1 MKHHKSENK
10 FRFIGFNERIKNIHV
25 DITRQCR
32 SFETAPD
39 DEETFFA
46 QTLAKQSELNY
57 SKEFSDFLQD
67 ISTLAINTYPLL
79 IFHKDEIL
87 RKLKKHLLEK
97 NLNNI
102 SSLLELCI
110 AVCRDLH
117 DEFQPHFWEIFEI
130 ICDILSVYNDPDV
143 LEACFSTLAYLLK
156 FSWRRMI
163 HNSRDVF
170 QHFQHLL
177 SHTKEYIRRFSAEA
191 LVFFIRK
198 AADFGDIVE
207 YCLRKIGE
215 DNALLLGMAELFI
228 QCIIGPQNSFH
239 GKAKKVRNVHV
250 THMMQTLLSFV
261 HISSLKETAF
271 ALLCQVNIALV
282 QHAVVD
288 TAATIFD
295 CILDEGDCF
304 FNKLRNDS
312 AALDFKVAYLMD
324 LTSVWIEMKQGCLVP
339 FETKEKIVKNWLM
352 QLISGNGGTLE
363 WKIFNSFINL
373 GRRIFQS
380 PDVRIKCTILG
391 DFLNLLV
398 DVGAQFEHAVL
409 IMPDSLFAVEVYQCR
424 IIRFFASYMDRYLI
438 ENEIFKNC
446 RLLASLCKMSSLA
459 EAYAV
464 GNGQWPV
471 AARRLFTPL
480 QKGRIVNLLDLIF
493 SKFSEQLALAG
504 WDKDKGQIE
513 ILLPYL
519 ICAAL
524 IYPMVTMD
532 RDEHVALANV
542 TTSLALSSLVV
553 GKEYSLALRCLFK
566 AVHQVKESAKLSE
579 IVICLAERM
588 LANLHTGTG
597 VTFYLEATVSCVEY
611 LNDRLSN
618 FDLQLEVIES
628 ACRAAISNLWLS
640 DVGTR
645 VLSLRLLRHLCT
657 LSRCWVGVDFADL
670 CLEAESVPA
679 TIHQYRQRLLVY
691 MKICSLCKSASEK
704 KKKVLR
710 NWSLTVLV
718 LRFLVGQF
726 HVNLSLLWNHVIE
739 AIETTMLQMA
749 NDADQCWTV
758 LVEALQFGTANL
770 ANNNTSEQC
779 SNVDSLQFKDDV
791 LSVAISDRLV
801 GQENSREDFV
811 NFRHLV
817 WLALEKLATSSPA
830 PSGQA
835 KRIADSALSWF
846 NAEYQFNE
854 TNTIWFDNSRVALPC
869 DNDEGGVTTT
879 KRQTDAAG
887 MKLQVKTAVAALNTL
902 FKLSKNH
909 RQLFVG
915 LQSVCTRLLRQ
926 TKREVQTAALNCMLG
941 IIDDDLETYRP
952 HLSCLLTGDNFRD
965 KLINLAYHFD
975 QLAVEEAGRRRR
987 LATVLLNLVYGLLRR
1002 SKGSADL
1009 RHLSQLFAFL
1019 AYCNSDELSEFL
1031 GMVISPIGC
1040 HMQHCNVERTIQALD
1055 SVFEGRT
1062 AADLR
1067 HGILSEIVEFLNQTM
1082 ENVVADRMDE
1092 KCQRQIFHAALILQA
1107 IVNWIQLTGD
1117 NDDDG
1122 QENDN
1127 VNQMREDHVRR
1138 KRGKKIRKQ
1147 LQKFFVKFFTK
1158 FGEYPFLNVELQLLF
1173 KLVVWP
1179 ALVDNV
1185 RGDAIA
1191 SCLCKLFV
1199 VWSESELLWP
1209 LLYCSQL
1216 CERSPVDCLL
1226 SALGNV
1232 KAPAAVHR
1240 CAIDLVDGLLKLAA
1254 DSKSPPPPPA
1264 PPAPSQWTNCPIGNF
1279 VQKHWHVVDGQ
1290 HRQPDHFVEKY
1301 AKVII
1306 AYCKEDV
1313 DRSEHRRPI
1322 DERKLDILCRLCDR
1336 LNVASACASS
1346 LITSLFEQLQFR
1358 AVDGQ
1363 VEEEVQL
1370 ILLSALLRLLKHSDD
1385 TLQYLDY
1392 VVNLYATVR
1401 QRSVRTY
1408 LQEVFNVIVADDAE
1422 YEKLCQIINELNS
1435 WNKRQFEELDY
1446 DRRLAAHQ
1454 QANNFIYEVSKRA
1467 LKPTLIVLLYNC
1479 FHFIELV
1486 EDLSLRNNATH
1497 TAEQCFHCMS
1507 TRLDQDEWNSIL
1519 NNSVLPYL
1527 RNALKNKN
1535 DIIRNSFVG
1544 ILRSCV
1550 LKFAI
1555 VHDQLKPLLQLVDN
1569 LDLELDFFE
1578 NIRHIQLHRRAR
1590 ALRRLC
1596 DQLQCSP
1603 SSSDLNTTIRAQQI
1617 RLYILPLI
1625 NAYLSDEAFHNKHPS
1640 LIDECV
1646 RLIGCYC
1653 RLANWTSYS
1662 CILRKYLHKLKI
1674 DLNNQKLL
1682 TRIVVSIL
1690 DSFHFNLNLPWSQ
1703 RRRQVAESLSKTILP
1718 KLKAALLIGSCG
1730 GIHQVDKMMHRR
1742 RAGKLKLSNETDEL
1756 IRVPIALAMIK
1767 LLIKLPAQIASSDI
1781 SSTILKVCNML
1792 KSRWLEV
1799 RNLARKTLCSM
1810 LNSLGSAYLAV
1821 VLKELRG
1828 TLNRGFQM
1836 HVLCYTVHVLL
1847 EMTIT
1852 AENFLQHALDAA
1864 SLRDILEICHAE
1876 LFGSVAEEKRVK
1888 EVLRSVW
1895 EAKTVKVF
1903 NTYAI
1908 IGRFVSK
1915 HNLFDVL
1922 TPLKEVLK
1930 QSPSHET
1937 LKKISNCLKQF
1948 ALGVSKNTNLTV
1960 ETLMVF
1966 CYEVLNDGLQ
1976 ALCKSDCEG
1985 HQQIEKGKSL
1995 RPVHSFL
2002 FPPEPGRRG
2011 FAVKVSKRTNMH
2023 LLISFALDVLLSLLR
2038 AGKLSAVE
2046 SESLSLLDPFV
2057 DNLILCLNAVYPKI
2071 INVALRCLTNI
2082 VKYPLLSLEKN
2093 IDSLVK
2099 TVFTLLQNYACLGD
2113 ACRGDSQDVLRN
2125 CFKLITAVIVYTG
2138 GKAVNAEQMDI
2149 LLRYSEQDLADTQ
2162 KQATAF
2168 SVVKAIFAKRHYS
2181 STVEAIL
2188 SKLQNLSITSGL
2200 EHVRVQCR
2208 QAIGVYFKFNCKK
2221 KGKKLFVKV
2230 VEFYCVQLDYAEE
2243 SGRVSALEM
2252 LEMLL
2257 SMAKSNLL
2265 PKIDMVVFL
2274 HLSARLQIDQSERC
2288 RNIIALA
2295 IKKLISRVSREKF
2308 TEMFNVTL
2316 DWLGEDEIA
2325 LKQTG
2330 ALCLSL
2336 LFDENRAEL
2345 IEKMPI
2351 AMQMIFSQFQKYLHF
2366 SFPAAAAAAVN
2377 SADDDDQKKSGIK
2390 MTLQKSTSDD
2400 RCIDHFLFALLNLCQ
2415 KIIKAVPLDDDH
2427 FTCKWLP
2434 FRETLIEIL
2443 LKTLLYPHVWVRT
2456 SASQFLGCCLFFIVN
2471 SNNHQ
2476 DKSIGE
2482 SDRWNNVLFEFCE
2495 KLFEQ
2500 LKMHHNNEELIEQSV
2515 KNLVFIAKQTPD
2527 YYNVASDQSKQKA
2540 ERELLKGTGTKKI
2553 FCLSWMIKRLI
2564 RLSRMELVKNAK
2576 LSLLRSFVFKWIA
2589 AVALQC
2595 NDTTLRN
2602 NLHTFLPALYRELT
2616 IADND
2621 GSENLKILS
2630 ASVCEIVQNRVGL
2643 DAFST
2648 EWNRCQT
2655 FAAAKRLERKRRLA
2669 TEVLSDPVE
2678 AAKRRIKRQ
2687 KLKIIAKKKRR
2698 TTPRNKLLHS
2708 SSNNEHET
2716 EMIVEHETFE

>member
-1 MKHHKSENK
+1 MKHCKSENK

-97 NLNNI
+97 NVSSI

-117 DEFQPHFWEIFEI
+117 DEFQPYFWEIFEV

-198 AADFGDIVE
+198 ASDFGDIVE

-228 QCIIGPQNSFH
+228 QCIIGPQNNFH
-239 GKAKKVRNVHV
+239 GKAKMVRNVHV
-250 THMMQTLLSFV
+250 SHMMQTLLSFV
-261 HISSLKETAF
+261 HISPLKETAY

-288 TAATIFD
+288 TAAVIFD

-304 FNKLRNDS
+304 FDKLLRNDN
-312 AALDFKVAYLMD
+312 AALDVKVAYLMD

-339 FETKEKIVKNWLM
+339 FETKEKIIKNWLM
-352 QLISGNGGTLE
+352 RLLVNGNFE

-380 PDVRIKCTILG
+380 PDVCTKCTILG
-391 DFLNLLV
+391 DFLNLLF
-398 DVGAQFEHAVL
+398 DVGAQLEHAVL
-409 IMPDSLFAVEVYQCR
+409 IMPDSLFVVEMYQCR
-424 IIRFFASYMDRYLI
+424 IIRFFASYTDRYLV

-446 RLLASLCKMSSLA
+446 RLLASLCKMSSLT
-459 EAYAV
+459 ETNAV
-464 GNGQWPV
+464 GNGQWPL
-471 AARRLFTPL
+471 ATRRLFSPL
-480 QKGRIVNLLDLIF
+480 QKGIIVNLLDLIF
-493 SKFSEQLALAG
+493 TKFSEQFALTGSAKAEMG
-504 WDKDKGQIE
+504 
-513 ILLPYL
+513 ILLPHL

-532 RDEHVALANV
+532 RDEHVALVNV
-542 TTSLALSSLVV
+542 TTNLALSSLVV
-553 GKEYSLALRCLFK
+553 IGKEYSLALRCLFK
-566 AVHQVKESAKLSE
+566 AVHQIKESTKLTE
-579 IVICLAERM
+579 MVIYLAERM
-588 LANLHTGTG
+588 LANLHSGAK
-597 VTFYLEATVSCVEY
+597 VAFYLEATVSCVEY

-618 FDLQLEVIES
+618 FDLRVDVIDS

-657 LSRCWVGVDFADL
+657 LGGCRIGVDFADL

-691 MKICSLCKSASEK
+691 MKICSLCKSDSSEK
-704 KKKVLR
+704 TVLR
-710 NWSLTVLV
+710 NWSLIGLV

-739 AIETTMLQMA
+739 TIVTTMEMA

-758 LVEALQFGTANL
+758 MVDALEFGTANL
-770 ANNNTSEQC
+770 ANSNTSEQC
-779 SNVDSLQFKDDV
+779 CFPVEEENI
-791 LSVAISDRLV
+791 LSQAISDRL
-801 GQENSREDFV
+801 GMGESNNNREDFV

-817 WLALEKLATSSPA
+817 WLTLDKLAANSPA
-830 PSGQA
+830 PSGQVE
-835 KRIADSALSWF
+835 RIVDSALSWF
-846 NAEYQFNE
+846 NVEYQFNDM
-854 TNTIWFDNSRVALPC
+854 NTIWFDSRVAVPC
-869 DNDEGGVTTT
+869 DSGGDVSV
-879 KRQTDAAG
+879 
-887 MKLQVKTAVAALNTL
+887 KLQAKTAVTVLNVL
-902 FKLSKNH
+902 GKLSKNH
-909 RQLFVG
+909 RRLFVR
-915 LQSVCTRLLRQ
+915 LESLYTRLLRQ
-926 TKREVQTAALNCMLG
+926 TRREVQAAALNCVLG
-941 IIDDDLETYRP
+941 LDGELEIYRP
-952 HLSCLLTGDNFRD
+952 YLSCLLTGDNFCD
-965 KLINLAYHFD
+965 KLIKLACRFD
-975 QLAVEEAGRRRR
+975 QLAVEESKRRRR
-987 LATVLLNLVYGLLRR
+987 LATVLLNLVYGLLRSR
-1002 SKGSADL
+1002 GSGSTLDL
-1009 RHLSQLFAFL
+1009 RRHLSQLFAFL
-1019 AYCNSDELSEFL
+1019 GYCNSDELNEFFGL
-1031 GMVISPIGC
+1031 VISPIGC
-1040 HMQHCNVERTIQALD
+1040 HFHQHCSNNQIGQTIQALD

-1062 AADLR
+1062 VADLR
-1067 HGILSEIVEFLNQTM
+1067 YGVLGEIVEFLNQM
-1082 ENVVADRMDE
+1082 VEKVSDRMDE
-1092 KCQRQIFHAALILQA
+1092 KCQRRIFHAALILQA
-1107 IVNWIQLTGD
+1107 IVNWIQLTAGGGGGE
-1117 NDDDG
+1117 NGKVHEEEEETNEDG
-1122 QENDN
+1122 
-1127 VNQMREDHVRR
+1127 REEDYVWK

-1147 LQKFFVKFFTK
+1147 LDGLFVKFSTQ
-1158 FGEYPFLNVELQLLF
+1158 FGEYPFSDVELGLLF
-1173 KLVVWP
+1173 ELVVWP
-1179 ALVDNV
+1179 ALVVESDDDDNV
-1185 RGDAIA
+1185 QGR
-1191 SCLCKLFV
+1191 LCKLFV

-1209 LLYCSQL
+1209 LLYCSKWN
-1216 CERSPVDCLL
+1216 CSPVHCMV
-1226 SALGNV
+1226 STLGKRN
-1232 KAPAAVHR
+1232 APAAVHR
-1240 CAIDLVDGLLKLAA
+1240 FAIDLVDGLLQL
-1254 DSKSPPPPPA
+1254 DSNPDSCWA
-1264 PPAPSQWTNCPIGNF
+1264 TNSEIANF
-1279 VQKHWHVVDGQ
+1279 AQKYWKVVDVQ
-1290 HRQPDHFVEKY
+1290 HRRPDFFVENY
-1301 AKVII
+1301 AEILI
-1306 AYCKEDV
+1306 AYCREDFEKSG
-1313 DRSEHRRPI
+1313 DHRRPI
-1322 DERKLDILCRLCDR
+1322 DRRKLDILCRLCGR
-1336 LNVASACASS
+1336 LDVARGRGCGSS
-1346 LITSLFEQLQFR
+1346 LITSLFEQLQCR
-1358 AVDGQ
+1358 ATAAAVDD
-1363 VEEEVQL
+1363 EIEIQL
-1370 ILLSALLRLLKHSDD
+1370 ILLDAVLRLLEHSSND
-1385 TLQYLDY
+1385 TLQYLDS
-1392 VVNLYATVR
+1392 VINLYACLR
-1401 QRSVRTY
+1401 QRSVRTR
-1408 LQEVFNVIVADDAE
+1408 LHEIFTAIVADDPE
-1422 YEKLCQIINELNS
+1422 YIKLSQIIDGLNS
-1435 WNKRQFEELDY
+1435 WNKRQVEEFDY

-1454 QANNFIYEVSKRA
+1454 QANHFLYEVSKRA
-1467 LKPTLIVLLYNC
+1467 LKPTLTLLFYNC

-1486 EDLSLRNNATH
+1486 DDLSLRTNATH
-1497 TAEQCFHCMS
+1497 TVDQCFHCMS
-1507 TRLDQDEWNSIL
+1507 TRLVQDEWNSIL
-1519 NNSVLPYL
+1519 NNIVLPYL
-1527 RNALKNKN
+1527 TNALKNPN

-1544 ILRSCV
+1544 ILRSCI

-1555 VHDQLKPLLQLVDN
+1555 FHDQLKPLFQLVDN
-1569 LDLELDFFE
+1569 VDLELDFFE
-1578 NIRHIQLHRRAR
+1578 NIRHIQVKRFYNLLHRRAR

-1596 DQLQCSP
+1596 DQLET
-1603 SSSDLNTTIRAQQI
+1603 SSDPNTTIRPRQI

-1625 NAYLSDEAFHNKHPS
+1625 SAYLSDETFSNKHPS
-1640 LIDECV
+1640 LVDECIH
-1646 RLIGCYC
+1646 LISCYC

-1662 CILRKYLHKLKI
+1662 CILRKYLHKLKT
-1674 DLNNQKLL
+1674 DLDNQKLH

-1690 DSFHFNLNLPWSQ
+1690 DSFHFINFDLPSSRKQ
-1703 RRRQVAESLSKTILP
+1703 QHVVDSLSKIILP
-1718 KLKAALLIGSCG
+1718 KLKAALIGR
-1730 GIHQVDKMMHRR
+1730 IDQVDDNKFDLHRR
-1742 RAGKLKLSNETDEL
+1742 RSGKLKLSNETDEL
-1756 IRVPIALAMIK
+1756 IRIPIALAMIK
-1767 LLIKLPAQIASSDI
+1767 LLVKLPAHIASSDI

-1821 VLKELRG
+1821 VLKELRS
-1828 TLNRGFQM
+1828 TLKKGFQM

-1847 EMTIT
+1847 EIT
-1852 AENFLQHALDAA
+1852 CSSENFLENALDAA
-1864 SLRDILEICHAE
+1864 SLRNILEICHGE
-1876 LFGSVAEEKRVK
+1876 LFGSVAEEKRAK

-1895 EAKTVKVF
+1895 EAKAVKVF

-1922 TPLKEVLK
+1922 DPLKEVLK
-1930 QSPSHET
+1930 QSPNHEM
-1937 LKKISNCLKQF
+1937 LKRISNCLKQF

-1976 ALCKSDCEG
+1976 LLCRNDCKEQQQ
-1985 HQQIEKGKSL
+1985 QQIEKGKSL
-1995 RPVHSFL
+1995 RPAPSFL

-2011 FAVKVSKRTNMH
+2011 FAVNVSKRTNMH

-2046 SESLSLLDPFV
+2046 TESLSLLDPFV
-2057 DNLILCLNAVYPKI
+2057 DNLILCLNAAYPKI
-2071 INVALRCLTNI
+2071 ISVALRCLTNI

-2099 TVFTLLQNYACLGD
+2099 TVFTLLHNYACLGV
-2113 ACRGDSQDVLRN
+2113 ACRGDSRDVLRN
-2125 CFKLITAVIVYTG
+2125 CFKLITAVIVYSG
-2138 GKAVNAEQMDI
+2138 GKAVNGEQMDI
-2149 LLRYSEQDLADTQ
+2149 LLRYSEEDLADTQ

-2181 STVEAIL
+2181 GTVEAIL
-2188 SKLQNLSITSGL
+2188 SKLQNMSITSGL

-2208 QAIGVYFKFNCKK
+2208 QAIGIYFKFNYVKNKK
-2221 KGKKLFVKV
+2221 KNKKQQLFVKA
-2230 VEFYCVQLDYAEE
+2230 VEFFCVQLNYAEE

-2265 PKIDMVVFL
+2265 PKIDTVVFL

-2308 TEMFNVTL
+2308 AEMFNVTL
-2316 DWLGEDEIA
+2316 DWIGEDEIA

-2336 LFDENRAEL
+2336 LFDENRTEL
-2345 IEKMPI
+2345 VEKMPI
-2351 AMQMIFSQFQKYLHF
+2351 AMQMIFSQFQKYLPT
-2366 SFPAAAAAAVN
+2366 FP
-2377 SADDDDQKKSGIK
+2377 ADDDDQKKKSGRLN
-2390 MTLQKSTSDD
+2390 MLQKSTSDD

-2415 KIIKAVPLDDDH
+2415 KIIKAVPLDDDR

-2456 SASQFLGCCLFFIVN
+2456 SASRFLGCCLLFIVN
-2471 SNNHQ
+2471 SSEC
-2476 DKSIGE
+2476 KSVGE
-2482 SDRWNNVLFEFCE
+2482 SDHWNNVLFEFCE

-2500 LKMHHNNEELIEQSV
+2500 LKIHHNNEELIEQSV

-2527 YYNVASDQSKQKA
+2527 YNVPESDQPKQLKKA
-2540 ERELLKGTGTKKI
+2540 TGKRT
-2553 FCLSWMIKRLI
+2553 FCLSWMIRRLI

-2602 NLHTFLPALYRELT
+2602 NLHTFLPLLYRELT
-2616 IADND
+2616 VANND
-2621 GSENLKILS
+2621 ENLKILS
-2630 ASVCEIVQNRVGL
+2630 TSVCEIVQNRVGL

-2648 EWNRCQT
+2648 EWNRCQN

-2687 KLKIIAKKKRR
+2687 KLKIVAKKKMR
-2698 TTPRNKLLHS
+2698 TTLPNKPY
-2708 SSNNEHET
+2708 SSNNEAFDET
-2716 EMIVEHETFE
+2716 LVEHETFE